1 MEESRYFYPPKQPG
15 TLLHLLLIVLFSAGG
30 AWGIWGVTRVQ
41 VALQLLPFLGL
52 IILFLITVPF
62 LVYRLYSLHRSEYRL
77 ERGGITLAWGWRMEV
92 IPMEDVLWVHQPED
106 LEAAPK
112 PPLMRWPGAVT
123 GKRRFLRGPEVEFM
137 ASSARDLVIIAAGE
151 SYYAISPENRQDFI
165 SAFQELTELG
175 SLAQLKAQS
184 IRPTLILTEVSG
196 QRPLL
201 IMILAGALLNISL
214 LIWVLLVIPSR
225 TGISLGFTP
234 GGTPR
239 ESLESVR
246 LILFPIINTTAYLAN
261 LVVGLFLYRNPENR
275 LFAYIVWGGS
285 LLVALLFHLGM
296 AFILS

>member
-1 MEESRYFYPPKQPG
+1 
-15 TLLHLLLIVLFSAGG
+15 
-30 AWGIWGVTRVQ
+30 
-41 VALQLLPFLGL
+41 
-52 IILFLITVPF
+52 
-62 LVYRLYSLHRSEYRL
+62 
-77 ERGGITLAWGWRMEV
+77 
-92 IPMEDVLWVHQPED
+92 
-106 LEAAPK
+106 
-112 PPLMRWPGAVT
+112 
-123 GKRRFLRGPEVEFM
+123 
-137 ASSARDLVIIAAGE
+137 VIIAAGE
-151 SYYAISPENRQDFI
+151 SYYAISPENREDFI